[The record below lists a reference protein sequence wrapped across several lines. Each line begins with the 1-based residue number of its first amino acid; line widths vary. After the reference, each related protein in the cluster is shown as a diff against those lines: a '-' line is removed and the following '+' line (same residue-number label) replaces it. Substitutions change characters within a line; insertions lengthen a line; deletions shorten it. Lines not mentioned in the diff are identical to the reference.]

1 MNVYFCFVVLTGQFP
16 YKVSPLATGMGWADN
31 VDQYVLS
38 LGWMLGAFFQ
48 ANVLKTLQRLWF
60 FSYVPTHLE
69 VRLFWICLVSVEI
82 ISHMSFFGGPKYC
95 LSETCVEVVEEIL
108 A

>member
-38 LGWMLGAFFQ
+38 LGWMLGAFF
-48 ANVLKTLQRLWF
+48 
-60 FSYVPTHLE
+60 
-69 VRLFWICLVSVEI
+69 
-82 ISHMSFFGGPKYC
+82 
-95 LSETCVEVVEEIL
+95 
-108 A
+108 